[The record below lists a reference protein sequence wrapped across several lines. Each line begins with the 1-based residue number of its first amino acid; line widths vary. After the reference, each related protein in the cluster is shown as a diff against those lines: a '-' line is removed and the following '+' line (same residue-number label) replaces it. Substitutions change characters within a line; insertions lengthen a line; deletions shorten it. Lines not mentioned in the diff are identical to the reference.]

1 MTTPLPEVI
10 PTGHTCLVSRSVLEG
25 VAAPRWIVRG
35 TPRSPYDTGWQLM
48 SESDTTE
55 SLAIPGN
62 LLVVDWAHAVALQPA
77 LGPIGNLPVGT
88 SVSAEP
94 SAHGVRLV
102 DTRTGVEFS
111 GEAAAPSGLIPGP
124 ATTHGVPSSQAAQGL
139 QGYPGV
145 PAPQRRRT
153 GMFTTGLVLTILGGL
168 FVVSSLRRI
177 ATGATTS
184 TVVRDPAYAAGA
196 LTGSLLVTVV
206 PIAVGIIL
214 LVLSRRR

>member
-25 VAAPRWIVRG
+25 AAAPRWIVRG

-48 SESDTTE
+48 SEADTTE
-55 SLAIPGN
+55 LLAIPGN

-102 DTRTGVEFS
+102 DTRTGAVVT
-111 GEAAAPSGLIPGP
+111 GEGATSAFIPAQ
-124 ATTHGVPSSQAAQGL
+124 ATTHGPPSDQAPQGL
-139 QGYPGV
+139 QGYPGF

-177 ATGATTS
+177 ATGAATS
-184 TVVRDPAYAAGA
+184 TVVRDPVTAAGA
-196 LTGSLLVTVV
+196 LTGSLLLTVV
-206 PIAVGIIL
+206 PIAVGIVL